1 MLRNHLPNGNGKD
14 QRLIG
19 GRVIKVPTYTLRNK
33 KTGETWEV
41 LCSYDNMQK
50 QLSDEVEHVLGTPN
64 FVTMVGGTLSRTST
78 DFRDK
83 LKQIKKNHP
92 GSTIKT

>member
-1 MLRNHLPNGNGKD
+1 
-14 QRLIG
+14 
-19 GRVIKVPTYTLRNK
+19 
-33 KTGETWEV
+33 
-41 LCSYDNMQK
+41 MQK